1 MTPARI
7 TRGAA
12 LLSAALVLAA
22 CGGATASTAPAA
34 TQAPSLAAAVV
45 TAAPPT
51 ATLAPT
57 ELAIPSFVLPS
68 LHGNVS
74 LEQLIP
80 TEIGG
85 EAVDTQ
91 SMTGKDYVGLSSG
104 KEVLAMLSRL
114 GKQPSD
120 LSVAIGTNT
129 QVAIIAL
136 QVKGVPG
143 SQLVSAMLS
152 GSSQYAN
159 ATITT
164 STFGGKQVKYVQ
176 PADDSDPNYVY
187 TKDDVVFIV
196 GGSGLTDAVV
206 NEAFSK
212 LP

>member
-12 LLSAALVLAA
+12 LLAVALVVAA
-22 CGGATASTAPAA
+22 CGGASASNAPAA
-34 TQAPSLAAAVV
+34 TQAASLAAPVV
-45 TAAPPT
+45 TAAAPT
-51 ATLAPT
+51 ATPAPT

-68 LHGNVS
+68 IHGNVS

-91 SMTGKDYVGLSSG
+91 SMTGQDYVGLSSG
-104 KEVLAMLSRL
+104 KELLAILSAL

-120 LSVAIGTNT
+120 LSVALGTNT
-129 QVAIIAL
+129 QVVIVAV
-136 QVKGVPG
+136 QVMGVSG
-143 SQLVSAMLS
+143 SQLASSMLKGSA
-152 GSSQYAN
+152 QYAN
-159 ATITT
+159 ATITAAT
-164 STFGGKQVKYVQ
+164 HGGKQVKYIQ
-176 PADDSDPNYVY
+176 PADDSDPSYVY

-196 GGSGLTDAVV
+196 GGSGITDAVL